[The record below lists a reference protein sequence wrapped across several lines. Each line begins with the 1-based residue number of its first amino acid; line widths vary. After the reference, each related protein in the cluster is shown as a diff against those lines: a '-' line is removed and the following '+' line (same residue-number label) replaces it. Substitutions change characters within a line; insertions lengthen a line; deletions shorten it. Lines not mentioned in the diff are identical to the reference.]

1 MSRMGK
7 PYALNESLCL
17 KLVSESKRH
26 SESTENLI
34 KSTNLS
40 PVVTLEADHSYI
52 YEHRF

>member
-7 PYALNESLCL
+7 PYVLNESLCL
-17 KLVSESKRH
+17 KLVSESM
-26 SESTENLI
+26 EILI
-34 KSTNLS
+34 KTTNLS